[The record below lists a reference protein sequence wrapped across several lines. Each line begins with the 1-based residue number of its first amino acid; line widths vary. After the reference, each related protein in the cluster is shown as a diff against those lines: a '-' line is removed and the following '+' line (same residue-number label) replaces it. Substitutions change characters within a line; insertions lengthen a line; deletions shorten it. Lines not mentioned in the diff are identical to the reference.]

1 MAAAYAAEGLDA
13 SVVAFIDD
21 VAAVMAAASL
31 VVCRAGAMTVA
42 ELGVLGRPALYVPLP
57 TAADDHQRRNAEAMT
72 ARGAA
77 RWIAQ
82 SELTPDRLAAE
93 MGALLADPE
102 ALTAMGA
109 AAWESARPDAAGV
122 IADELLGLAGWGE
135 G

>member
-1 MAAAYAAEGLDA
+1 
-13 SVVAFIDD
+13 
-21 VAAVMAAASL
+21 
-31 VVCRAGAMTVA
+31 MTVA

-82 SELTPDRLAAE
+82 SDLTADAPRRRDA
-93 MGALLADPE
+93 GALLGDPE
-102 ALTAMGA
+102 APHAPWA
-109 AAWESARPDAAGV
+109 SQAWESARPDAAGT
-122 IADELLGLAGWGE
+122 IADELLDLAGWGE